1 MIYNLKNPIELSKF
15 KERNDKLVKS
25 GATVEL
31 TEKKPNRTLPQNNYL
46 HLILTY
52 FAITYGYTLEETKK
66 DYFKILCNKDLF
78 VVEKYHEMIGKY
90 ISLRSSADLTTEE
103 MTLAINRFKNYSAEN
118 GLPLPNSEDWHFLNH
133 IRNLEKENA
142 EWL

>member
-1 MIYNLKNPIELSKF
+1 MIYNLRNPIDQSKI
-15 KERNDKLVKS
+15 KERIERLIKS
-25 GATVEL
+25 GSTVEL

-52 FAITYGYTLEETKK
+52 FAITYGYTLEETKQ
-66 DYFKILCNKDLF
+66 DYFKILCNKELF
-78 VVEKYHEMIGKY
+78 VEEKEHERLGKY

-103 MTLAINRFKNYSAEN
+103 MTLAINRFKNYSADN

-133 IRNLEKENA
+133 IRNLEKENK

>member
-52 FAITYGYTLEETKK
+52 FAITCGYTLEETKK

-78 VVEKYHEMIGKY
+78 VVEKDHEIIGKY

>member
-1 MIYNLKNPIELSKF
+1 MIYNLRNPSERSKIEDRLT
-15 KERNDKLVKS
+15 KLIKS
-25 GATVEL
+25 GSTVEL
-31 TEKKPNRTLPQNNYL
+31 IEKKPNRTLPQNNYL

-52 FAITYGYTLEETKK
+52 FAITCGYTLEETKK

-78 VVEKYHEMIGKY
+78 VVEKDHEIIGKY

-103 MTLAINRFKNYSAEN
+103 MTLAINRFKNYSADN
-118 GLPLPNSEDWHFLNH
+118 GLPLPNSEDWHFLNY

>member
-15 KERNDKLVKS
+15 KERNDKLIKS

-52 FAITYGYTLEETKK
+52 FAITCGYTLEETKK

-78 VVEKYHEMIGKY
+78 VVEKDHEMIGKY

-103 MTLAINRFKNYSAEN
+103 MTIAINRFKNYSADN